1 MKRLVK
7 QGLLLPAVVVL
18 LFLRTVRRFVTV
30 RLFVCNSSFLGHIAL
45 EPDTYLS
52 SASPDAV
59 KKVIDVWSF
68 GSRTVQAN
76 SVLVDLWRM
85 KVTVWPSWIVDRLIR
100 AGEVVP
106 ALSLEVIPGD
116 IFGSHLWDAS
126 GPHLEIPEDM
136 ARRCATNLSGIGIS
150 SEARICCLI
159 VRDDGYWSNDN
170 QFNLSGEPRNRSIS
184 EFEEA
189 ARVIA
194 DAGYWVVRMGER
206 VKGSLDVD
214 HARVFDYANSSI
226 QSKEM
231 DVYLLS
237 RCSFAFS
244 SLTGPAAVALAFRRP
259 VYYFDVTLIMQCFHG
274 SQLVSWNPSEFV
286 ELSSGRVLS
295 LRHVFER
302 GISSFRTMSDFDSAG
317 VAIRNHDASGLA
329 RFAADAVAVS
339 GGFWKGDLLLSAQ
352 QRAAQERLVRLCNQ
366 SGVETHAVKSVL
378 SQCWLDDHPSD
389 LDKQ

>member
-1 MKRLVK
+1 VKLIVKRV
-7 QGLLLPAVVVL
+7 LLLPALIAL
-18 LFLRTVRRFVTV
+18 LLLRTVRRYVTV

-52 SASPDAV
+52 SVSSHAA
-59 KKVIDVWSF
+59 KRVIDVWSF

-85 KVTVWPSWIVDRLIR
+85 KITVWPSWIVDRLIR
-100 AGEVVP
+100 AGEVFP

-116 IFGSHLWDAS
+116 IFGSHLWDTS
-126 GPHLEIPEDM
+126 GPHLEIPGDV
-136 ARRCATNLSGIGIS
+136 ATRCAATLSGIGIS

-184 EFEEA
+184 EFEVA

-231 DVYLLS
+231 DIYLLS

-274 SQLVSWNPSEFV
+274 SQLVSWNPSEFI
-286 ELSSGRVLS
+286 ELASGRVLS
-295 LRHVFER
+295 LSQVMDD
-302 GISSFRTMSDFDSAG
+302 GIASFRTMNDFDSAG
-317 VAIRNHDASGLA
+317 IAIRNHDASVLA
-329 RFAADAVAVS
+329 RFAAEAVAVS
-339 GGFWKGDLLLSAQ
+339 RGFWNGDMVLSAQ
-352 QRAAQERLVRLCNQ
+352 QREAQKSLVRLCNQ
-366 SGVETHAVKSVL
+366 SGVESHAVKSVL

-389 LDKQ
+389 LGKQ